1 MLLSH
6 IRRKTDWGRSDGV
19 LEVDKGAFSLRWEE
33 TVPWSAEKG

>member
-19 LEVDKGAFSLRWEE
+19 LEVDKGALSLGWEE
-33 TVPWSAEKG
+33 TVPWSAEQG